1 MKKTKEQLELEV
13 AALGHALLEAKKTS
27 DNTLAQLQEASRQL
41 SDIDKP
47 VISENMV
54 DELRRAINNS
64 IEGHN
69 FNDPENYVVDFGIDY
84 RNCLTL
90 DSIEFDQADTLS
102 EAISMAIED
111 LFNVEIDYEEHNVQ
125 R

>member
-13 AALGHALLEAKKTS
+13 AALGHALLEAKRTS
-27 DNTLAQLQEASRQL
+27 DDTLAKLEEASRQL

-54 DELRRAINNS
+54 DELGRAIDNALNA
-64 IEGHN
+64 
-69 FNDPENYVVDFGIDY
+69 YDFGNTSNYNFDFNIDY
-84 RNCLTL
+84 NNKLSL
-90 DSIEFDQADTLS
+90 ESIDFEQRDTLS

-111 LFNVEIDYEEHNVQ
+111 LFNIEIDYEEHNVQ